1 MDMESPCM
9 QEIMHTARIIQ
20 LHVRTVGRLMKTV
33 AVRARYIPIWVIWGS
48 IAVRPM
54 AIVSRQLN
62 KKGRKMR
69 EKKSNSNVA
78 QQKRHRRRVWWWLF
92 FVVLIVAGATAWVL
106 YDGGIIGKRG
116 AQNGGFVA
124 DAVVAAPVDTVA
136 SDADTE
142 NTIRPA
148 CAVVE
153 DALLK
158 QIVDDNVPDAV
169 VQADSA
175 HIYTVLAQYGCAE
188 NAQFFTDMAVRKQ
201 QIADGLEA
209 AFSPNSNAMTSI
221 EYLYSDEKVCETIEK
236 RVLQNI
242 NTNAYLYDEFLDNAN
257 TYAALYEYGCRG
269 NRAVYMR
276 AALRELGVAVALMPT
291 DKMNRDEIVT
301 VVEICKSL
309 GVAEAAH
316 IVLQR
321 LKARGYDMEFLL
333 EMEDIIH
340 GMR

>member
-1 MDMESPCM
+1 
-9 QEIMHTARIIQ
+9 
-20 LHVRTVGRLMKTV
+20 
-33 AVRARYIPIWVIWGS
+33 
-48 IAVRPM
+48 
-54 AIVSRQLN
+54 
-62 KKGRKMR
+62 MR

-116 AQNGGFVA
+116 MINGGFVA
-124 DAVVAAPVDTVA
+124 ETVA
-136 SDADTE
+136 SVDTGVVAEENE
-142 NTIRPA
+142 NTTIKPA

-153 DALLK
+153 EILLRD
-158 QIVDDNVPDAV
+158 IVDDKDPNPDWQY
-169 VQADSA
+169 QASQ
-175 HIYTVLAQYGCAE
+175 IYSVLAQYGCPE

-201 QIADGLEA
+201 TIAQGLEA
-209 AFSPNSNAMTSI
+209 AYGYERNAMTSI
-221 EYLYSDEKVCETIEK
+221 EYLYSDERICETIEK
-236 RVLQNI
+236 RVLKNI
-242 NTNAYLYDEFLDNAN
+242 NTSAYHYSEFLDNAN
-257 TYAALYEYGCRG
+257 TYAVLYEYGCRG
-269 NRAVYMR
+269 NRAAYMR

-316 IVLQR
+316 IMLQR

-340 GMR
+340 GIR

>member
-1 MDMESPCM
+1 
-9 QEIMHTARIIQ
+9 
-20 LHVRTVGRLMKTV
+20 
-33 AVRARYIPIWVIWGS
+33 
-48 IAVRPM
+48 
-54 AIVSRQLN
+54 
-62 KKGRKMR
+62 MR

-116 AQNGGFVA
+116 VQNGGFVA
-124 DAVVAAPVDTVA
+124 DAVVAAPVEA
-136 SDADTE
+136 KNADDNAQE
-142 NTIRPA
+142 IRPA
-148 CAVVE
+148 CAVIE
-153 DALLK
+153 DALLR
-158 QIVDDNVPDAV
+158 QIVDDNNLDAFA
-169 VQADSA
+169 QAESA
-175 HIYTVLAQYGCAE
+175 RIYSVLAQYGCAE
-188 NAQFFTDMAVRKQ
+188 NAQLFMDMAVRKQ

-236 RVLQNI
+236 RVLQNV

-316 IVLQR
+316 IMLQR